1 MRKSGAEQW
10 TGDLRLFYANDPL
23 VLLAWPEPGS

>member
-1 MRKSGAEQW
+1 MRKRDADQW
-10 TGDLRLFYANDPL
+10 TDDLRLFYANDPL